1 MEIKSTYFIVEPE
14 DVNDDK
20 FDIRG
25 EEARHMAKVMRV
37 SKGDMFYAVDGQGLR
52 YRAMVNTVGREKI
65 TGAILNTARNINEPM
80 CRITLA
86 IPLMKS
92 NIMDYALEKATECGV
107 YKFLPYVSENTVV
120 EMHQGASLTRKMNRW
135 KKIIRAAVKQSLRC
149 RLPAIEAPVTFE
161 QVIRNQDDYKTTLL
175 ADLGRES
182 VNISDIELSGETSR
196 FLLAVGPESGFT
208 PAEVIDARNAGFYA
222 VKFGERRLRT
232 ETACAFFPLLLQYAI
247 GELS

>member
-14 DVNDDK
+14 DVNGDR
-20 FDIRG
+20 FDIKG
-25 EEARHMAKVMRV
+25 EEAKHLAKVMRV
-37 SKGDMFYAVDGQGLR
+37 SKGDMFYAIDGKGLR
-52 YRAMVNTVGREKI
+52 YRAVVDTVGREKVKVI
-65 TGAILNTARNINEPM
+65 VLNTARNINEPM
-80 CRITLA
+80 CHITLA
-86 IPLMKS
+86 VPLMKS

-120 EMHQGASLTRKMNRW
+120 ETPQGASLTRKMNRW

-149 RLPAIEAPVTFE
+149 RLPAIKAPVTFE
-161 QVIRNQDDYKTTLL
+161 QIIRNQDDYKAALL

-182 VNISDIELSGETSR
+182 VNISDIELKGETSR
-196 FLLAVGPESGFT
+196 FLLAVGPEAGFT
-208 PAEVIDARNAGFYA
+208 PAEVIDARRAGFYP
-222 VKFGERRLRT
+222 VKFGERRLRA